1 MLFQRD
7 NEGSVNGEIV
17 RREKPLMV
25 TNKVSVVGGER
36 VGRSFR
42 ESRRGWGI
50 SVTSPQSRFFHD
62 IKENQIGNTQNTQN
76 VKIPQR
82 TSPNVYS

>member
-25 TNKVSVVGGER
+25 TNKVSVLGVGGWGGVLGR
-36 VGRSFR
+36 VEGGGASASPLRSH
-42 ESRRGWGI
+42 
-50 SVTSPQSRFFHD
+50 VFFHD
-62 IKENQIGNTQNTQN
+62 IKENQIGNTQ
-76 VKIPQR
+76 IPR
-82 TSPNVYS
+82 M